1 MIDAPFSSPDG
12 EPSMEEGDEEN
23 ALAKSNRN
31 QLPSLSTPNDQ
42 TPNRTLRIVTPCWR
56 KENDTRVRL
65 WWVNTLSKLPKRS
78 LAESPMSRAR
88 ERATAWV
95 AILGNSQ
102 KSLKN
107 GTWAITTHRR
117 RERVSWTRAWRV
129 ACSRATSWW
138 DEKEIRWTKNVSLSR
153 SLLPEPLLFFL
164 PKERERRKF
173 NKFAKN
179 P

>member
-1 MIDAPFSSPDG
+1 M
-12 EPSMEEGDEEN
+12 
-23 ALAKSNRN
+23 
-31 QLPSLSTPNDQ
+31 
-42 TPNRTLRIVTPCWR
+42 
-56 KENDTRVRL
+56 RL

-107 GTWAITTHRR
+107 GTWAITTHLR
-117 RERVSWTRAWRV
+117 RERVSWTRAWTV

-138 DEKEIRWTKNVSLSR
+138 DEKEIRWTKNASFSQ
-153 SLLPEPLLFFL
+153 SLLAESLEMSRCVFRVCFVTVKNFVTEKKKKKSPQKLNTHTP
-164 PKERERRKF
+164 PPHSTQKERALFETIQLNRIF
-173 NKFAKN
+173 
-179 P
+179 